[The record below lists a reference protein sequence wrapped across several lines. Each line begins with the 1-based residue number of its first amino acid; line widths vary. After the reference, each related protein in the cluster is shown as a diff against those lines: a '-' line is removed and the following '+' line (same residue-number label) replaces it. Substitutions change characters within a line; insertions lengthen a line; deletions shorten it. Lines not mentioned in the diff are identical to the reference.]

1 MSGAVAPG
9 ALDVHPEFGDVRV
22 RTVSEAPRDLFEARK
37 RLQDHA
43 LYGAVRTV
51 GDLRRFTEFH
61 VFAVWDFMTLLK
73 SLQREL
79 TSVSL
84 PWHPP
89 GDPEATRLVNELV
102 LAEESDA
109 IESGAVLR
117 HLSHFEWYLEAMT
130 EIGADR
136 STIDAWVEAIRG
148 GLSFRG
154 ALEATEVA
162 PAVRTFL
169 TATAETL
176 DEPLAV
182 RAAAFHHAR
191 ESIIPQMFLP
201 IATHLS
207 EQGIECGTLLAYLH
221 RHVDIDSQE
230 HAVASEQMVARLL
243 DVSPGLASRAGAVSV
258 HALSARAA
266 LWDAILESI

>member
-1 MSGAVAPG
+1 MRAVI
-9 ALDVHPEFGDVRV
+9 
-22 RTVSEAPRDLFEARK
+22 EASSDLFEARK

-43 LYGAVRTV
+43 LYGAVRTI

-84 PWHPP
+84 PWSPP
-89 GDPEATRLVNELV
+89 RDPEAARLVNELV

-109 IESGAVLR
+109 IGAGANLR
-117 HLSHFEWYLEAMT
+117 HLSHFAWYLEAMT

-136 STIDAWVEAIRG
+136 TAIDTWVDSSRRSDSLRA
-148 GLSFRG
+148 
-154 ALEATEVA
+154 ALGTTELV
-162 PAVRTFL
+162 PAVGAFL
-169 TATAETL
+169 SATADTL
-176 DEPLAV
+176 DEPLPV
-182 RAAAFHHAR
+182 RAATFHQAR
-191 ESIIPQMFLP
+191 ESIIPEMFLP
-201 IATHLS
+201 IADQLAAR
-207 EQGIECGTLLAYLH
+207 GFECATLLAYLR
-221 RHVDIDSQE
+221 RHVDVDSQE

-243 DVSPGLASRAGAVSV
+243 EGSPELASRADAVSV

-266 LWDAILESI
+266 LWDAILEAL